1 MAPTTGLPSGIPLV
15 GVPLVG
21 ALGKAE
27 IEHCA
32 ALVIRVCQVRG
43 DKWQAVDAAAIGEM
57 LRAEVDAKH
66 EPFCSLVRNPF
77 FRPDVWA
84 LVEKGFGKW
93 VAEPGGA
100 VELTQVAFEALAK
113 WVNRG

>member
-1 MAPTTGLPSGIPLV
+1 VAPERGVPSGIALV

-27 IEHCA
+27 IEHAA
-32 ALVIRVCQVRG
+32 ALIIRVCQVRG
-43 DKWQAVDAAAIGEM
+43 DKWQPVDAEAIGDV
-57 LRAEVDAKH
+57 LRAEVDAKN

-84 LVEKGFGKW
+84 LIEKGFGRW
-93 VAEPGGA
+93 TAEPGGA
-100 VELTQVAFEALAK
+100 VELTQQAFDALAR
-113 WVNRG
+113 WVNR